1 MEALTYAKRAKFYE
15 YEYDETCDHDFL
27 LSYVTDNVKT
37 ILEIPCGSG
46 RNIIRLSDTG
56 KKIVGI
62 DLEPAMIE
70 ALKKRISNSSNYKN
84 TILMQGDITDF
95 SFDSAFDLIIIP
107 KEAFQMFL
115 SREFQS
121 KALINLNRHLKQN
134 GKLIIDLANFIKGKN
149 EDQDIQPSY
158 FNPNALENELVK
170 DFSKLLPSGQKLI
183 RYHKQIIKEGT
194 VLIDYLYKF
203 YDRNNQFLNSSRSSV
218 TLKQF
223 SYGEMV
229 SLIEESGLS
238 IDHVYGNYRKILYS
252 NHSVRMIFLL
262 SKT

>member
-1 MEALTYAKRAKFYE
+1 LIIALA
-15 YEYDETCDHDFL
+15 
-27 LSYVTDNVKT
+27 
-37 ILEIPCGSG
+37 
-46 RNIIRLSDTG
+46 NII
-56 KKIVGI
+56 
-62 DLEPAMIE
+62 
-70 ALKKRISNSSNYKN
+70 N
-84 TILMQGDITDF
+84 
-95 SFDSAFDLIIIP
+95 
-107 KEAFQMFL
+107 
-115 SREFQS
+115 
-121 KALINLNRHLKQN
+121 
-134 GKLIIDLANFIKGKN
+134 GKN

-262 SKT
+262 SKN